1 MISANSNLSFLEE
14 PLDENF
20 SRNNEDESHFIGD
33 FFSFGNNRNPTHFNS
48 EFTFGRPQ
56 QGFPDEEKKDYY
68 EDPHVYWKSYNEESH
83 PTGDDQFLKDDDN
96 LDICIKRDDA
106 HGDKMVEECPRSG
119 IKEEITSSSTRP
131 SPYITS
137 RDAEFGHIPIKLEE
151 NLTASNSV
159 TIELKIKAAVSR
171 ILETKSREE
180 AEYIFGIFSSLVVAL
195 DQICSKQ
202 ELEYLNDTFLERMIS
217 QLIENEKN
225 NSFNETMA
233 IKTLVKDE
241 LKNLPLERPETVI
254 ENEALSMN
262 RRKVK
267 KILKGNKNSS
277 SLNHINE
284 NYVSNIFQFAKK
296 YFPDDKEIQ
305 RIANERNV
313 SAVNFKR
320 LVRIKLGDSALLKRA
335 KLRIKE
341 IGNEL
346 LGHIEYWMSEGY
358 FDQCN
363 EREKYIINKEKA
375 LVDLGLD
382 SHYELIKTM
391 A

>member
-1 MISANSNLSFLEE
+1 MEE
-14 PLDENF
+14 PLDESL
-20 SRNNEDESHFIGD
+20 SRNNEDESQFIGD
-33 FFSFGNNRNPTHFNS
+33 FFNFGNNANRSHFNS
-48 EFTFGRPQ
+48 GIFFGRPQ
-56 QGFPDEEKKDYY
+56 GFSDEEKKDYY
-68 EDPHVYWKSYNEESH
+68 EDPHVYFKNYNEESH
-83 PTGDDQFLKDDDN
+83 PPGDGNFLKDDDN
-96 LDICIKRDDA
+96 LDIFIKRDDA
-106 HGDKMVEECPRSG
+106 HGDRMVEESPEHG
-119 IKEEITSSSTRP
+119 IKEEMTSSSTRP
-131 SPYITS
+131 SPYIRS
-137 RDAEFGHIPIKLEE
+137 REAEFGHIPIKLEE
-151 NLTASNSV
+151 NLTASNSL
-159 TIELKIKAAVSR
+159 TIEIKIKAAVSR
-171 ILETKSREE
+171 ILETKSKDE

-225 NSFNETMA
+225 NSFSETMA
-233 IKTLVKDE
+233 IRTLVQDE
-241 LKNLPLERPETVI
+241 LKNLPLERPDTII
-254 ENEALSMN
+254 ENEALFMN

-320 LVRIKLGDSALLKRA
+320 LVRIKLGDSALVKRA

-363 EREKYIINKEKA
+363 EREKYIINKAKA

-382 SHYELIKTM
+382 SHLDLIETM